1 MYTLE
6 DRATFDDVCRALT
19 SGRHDIILTHDSR
32 EEVMRRLGQVVHG
45 AYDFDGTLN
54 YRSHWAHL
62 IEHLPEPLRLED
74 EADLTWYTSIS
85 HDEEGETPSIDHPDW
100 FHWIPDFRNRGVIE
114 GAYVAR
120 AIGRFVQG
128 GVTEHHVRTSG
139 QRIQLR
145 SGVIELFGLMHRS
158 VVISL
163 GMEDVIRACL
173 DHHGLT
179 AAAVAATRL
188 RFDAQRRLSGYEP
201 TSVVVGSTKDIAVER
216 FQRCLGADLNHL
228 LIVGDSIGDIGMMRD
243 GAFNVLMVPHSET
256 QALQAAFRLKHLRT
270 MWGKVCAVV
279 ISQSI
284 TPLTKLI
291 QDARQAA

>member
-6 DRATFDDVCRALT
+6 DRATFDDVSRALT
-19 SGRHDIILTHDSR
+19 SGRHDLILTHDSR
-32 EEVMRRLGQVVHG
+32 AEVMRRLGQVIHG

-54 YRSHWAHL
+54 HRSHWAHL
-62 IEHLPEPLRLED
+62 VEHLPEPLREED
-74 EADLTWYTSIS
+74 VADLAWYTSIS
-85 HDEEGETPSIDHPDW
+85 HDEQEQTPSIEHPDW
-100 FHWIPDFRNRGVIE
+100 FHGVIDFRNRGVVE
-114 GAYVAR
+114 GAYVSR
-120 AIGRFVQG
+120 AIARLVRGEI
-128 GVTEHHVRTSG
+128 TEDHVRTSG

-145 SGVIELFGLMHRS
+145 TGVTELFGLMHRS

-179 AAAVAATRL
+179 AAAVVATRL
-188 RFDAQRRLSGYEP
+188 RFDADRRLSGYEP

-216 FQRCLGADLNHL
+216 FQRCVKADLNHL
-228 LIVGDSIGDIGMMRD
+228 LIVGDSIGDIGMMRS

-256 QALQAAFRLKHLRT
+256 QAIQAAYRLKHLRT
-270 MWGKVCAVV
+270 MWGKVCAIV

-284 TPLTKLI
+284 LPLTELI
-291 QDARQAA
+291 QDARRAA